1 MINHCEKTDLTGISV
16 NADVAVISING
27 LKDATTVLNVIMDMS
42 EDFFLKLQEGRVTT
56 AADFLVISSED
67 VLSASKP
74 TIATV
79 EQLEDSKAVWEP
91 KDVTGES
98 SEVGEQ
104 ALPIDSSMKGM
115 MHCSRGRREYACI
128 SSSSSSPKS
137 RCSCHTF
144 SNQDVK

>member
-42 EDFFLKLQEGRVTT
+42 EDFFLKLQEDRVTT
-56 AADFLVISSED
+56 AADFIVISSED
-67 VLSASKP
+67 VLPASKP

-79 EQLEDSKAVWEP
+79 EPLEDSEAVWEP

-104 ALPIDSSMKGM
+104 AVSEPTDVTGESSEVG
-115 MHCSRGRREYACI
+115 
-128 SSSSSSPKS
+128 
-137 RCSCHTF
+137 
-144 SNQDVK
+144 